1 MTHSRV
7 SPVRHGRLSLPL
19 GPLIYCKLH
28 YTKEILLVSD
38 KGVLMHSHCVANH
51 IVIAGKVYWL
61 PTLSPY
67 VRKAYCKSPDHTG
80 ISKWI
85 SQTGHTR
92 IIDVSLRAAL
102 VDFSCA
108 IDVAGVSLCGW
119 RSQFGYSC

>member
-1 MTHSRV
+1 MHSR
-7 SPVRHGRLSLPL
+7 
-19 GPLIYCKLH
+19 
-28 YTKEILLVSD
+28 
-38 KGVLMHSHCVANH
+38 CVANH
-51 IVIAGKVYWL
+51 IVL
-61 PTLSPY
+61 PEKFIGYQLCHHMF
-67 VRKAYCKSPDHTG
+67 VRLIVNPPRDTG